1 MGGIGPSLGAKF
13 EVQLVPHDVREEEAL
28 YGALDALVHLSDV
41 ANTIFNGITDR
52 FVSVVFCECCACSC
66 GCACMQCL

>member
-52 FVSVVFCECCACSC
+52 FVVLCPRFLGVL
-66 GCACMQCL
+66 CLQL